1 MAINPFTPKSDRHVT
16 SSDNINTLVS
26 KQVIRIASLIRRVVV
41 IISHQILVTDL
52 QGNVRQPERRIN
64 IKILGVE
71 GLSSQLQTK
80 SIERVSG
87 LSCSVSRVS
96 DYNSRDEIEY
106 RLFKKCF
113 MIRRRLNQKE
123 KVSLVLIGYCQ
134 SFFYH
139 VLVYPVTVYRVFV
152 CCPCETANPTITQTF
167 PIKMME
173 CSC

>member
-26 KQVIRIASLIRRVVV
+26 KQVIRILSLIRRVVV

-87 LSCSVSRVS
+87 LSCRVSRVS

-113 MIRRRLNQKE
+113 MIRRRLNLRE
-123 KVSLVLIGYCQ
+123 KVNLVLIGSCQ
-134 SFFYH
+134 SFFFIMCLFIQSLCIEYLC
-139 VLVYPVTVYRVFV
+139 VVRVKLL
-152 CCPCETANPTITQTF
+152 IQ
-167 PIKMME
+167 
-173 CSC
+173 

>member
-26 KQVIRIASLIRRVVV
+26 KQVIRILSLIRRVVV
-41 IISHQILVTDL
+41 IISHQIFVTDL

-64 IKILGVE
+64 IEILGVE

-96 DYNSRDEIEY
+96 DRQDEIEY
-106 RLFKKCF
+106 RFFKKCF
-113 MIRRRLNQKE
+113 MIRRRLNQRE
-123 KVSLVLIGYCQ
+123 KVNLVLIGSCQ

-152 CCPCETANPTITQTF
+152 CCPCETANPIITQTF

>member
-1 MAINPFTPKSDRHVT
+1 MAINPFTPKRDRHVT

-26 KQVIRIASLIRRVVV
+26 KQVIRILSLIRRVVV

-96 DYNSRDEIEY
+96 DRQDEIEY

-113 MIRRRLNQKE
+113 MIRRRLNLRE
-123 KVSLVLIGYCQ
+123 KVNLVLIGSCQ
-134 SFFYH
+134 SFFFIMCLFIQSLCIEYLC
-139 VLVYPVTVYRVFV
+139 VVRVKLL
-152 CCPCETANPTITQTF
+152 IQ
-167 PIKMME
+167 
-173 CSC
+173 

>member
-26 KQVIRIASLIRRVVV
+26 KQVIRILSLIRRVVV

-96 DYNSRDEIEY
+96 DRQDEIEY

-123 KVSLVLIGYCQ
+123 KVNLVLIGYCQ

-152 CCPCETANPTITQTF
+152 CCPCETGNPIITQTF

>member
-26 KQVIRIASLIRRVVV
+26 KQVIRILSLIRRVVV

-96 DYNSRDEIEY
+96 DRQDEIEY

-113 MIRRRLNQKE
+113 MIRRRLNLRE
-123 KVSLVLIGYCQ
+123 KVNLVLIGSCQ
-134 SFFYH
+134 SFFLSCACLSSH
-139 VLVYPVTVYRVFV
+139 CVSSICVLSV
-152 CCPCETANPTITQTF
+152 
-167 PIKMME
+167 
-173 CSC
+173 

>member
-26 KQVIRIASLIRRVVV
+26 KQVIRILSLIRRVVV

-96 DYNSRDEIEY
+96 DRQDEIEY

-113 MIRRRLNQKE
+113 MIRRRLNLRE
-123 KVSLVLIGYCQ
+123 KVNLVLIGSCQ
-134 SFFYH
+134 SFFFIMCLFIQSLCIEYLC
-139 VLVYPVTVYRVFV
+139 VVRVKLV
-152 CCPCETANPTITQTF
+152 IQ
-167 PIKMME
+167 
-173 CSC
+173 

>member
-16 SSDNINTLVS
+16 SSDNINTLVR
-26 KQVIRIASLIRRVVV
+26 KQVIRILSLIRRVVV

-52 QGNVRQPERRIN
+52 QKNVRQPERRIN

-96 DYNSRDEIEY
+96 DRQDEIEY

-123 KVSLVLIGYCQ
+123 KVNLVLIGYCQ